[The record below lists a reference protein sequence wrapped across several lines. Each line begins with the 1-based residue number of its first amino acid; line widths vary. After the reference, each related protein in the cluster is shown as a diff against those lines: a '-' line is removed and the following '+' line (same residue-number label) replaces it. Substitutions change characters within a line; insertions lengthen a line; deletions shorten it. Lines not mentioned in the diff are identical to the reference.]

1 MNAEEETDRIRA
13 IYPDA
18 TPLREGAMTFVH
30 MPGLVIATRGG
41 PIARDALL
49 CPYEYG
55 GYKTRLF
62 LDAIVPG
69 PLANWTEHTLFTR
82 KWFTWSWNNIVAEQQ
97 WTSILANHLAA
108 FR

>member
-1 MNAEEETDRIRA
+1 VNAEDQFDRIQA

-18 TPLREGAMTFVH
+18 AALVEGGRTFVH
-30 MPGLVIATRGG
+30 LPQLVIATRAG
-41 PIARDALL
+41 PVTRDALL
-49 CPYEYG
+49 CPHEHS

-62 LDAIVPG
+62 LDAAVPG
-69 PLANWTEHTLFTR
+69 HLANWTQHNLFTR
-82 KWFTWSWNNIVAEQQ
+82 TWFTWSWNYIVAEQP